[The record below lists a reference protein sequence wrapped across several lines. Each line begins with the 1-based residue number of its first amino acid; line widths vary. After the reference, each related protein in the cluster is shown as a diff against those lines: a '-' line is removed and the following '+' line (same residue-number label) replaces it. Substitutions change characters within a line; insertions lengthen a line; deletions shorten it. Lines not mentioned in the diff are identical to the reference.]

1 MLRRSASW
9 EVSQIILVKQCHED
23 KEPKGDMTEEIC
35 CTQGG
40 YGKSHKNFCQS
51 FFKRRDTEVTG

>member
-1 MLRRSASW
+1 MGKEARKMLRRSASW

-23 KEPKGDMTEEIC
+23 KEPKGDMMEEIC

-40 YGKSHKNFCQS
+40 YEKVMKIYVRVS
-51 FFKRRDTEVTG
+51 